1 MKKIGKI
8 LTICLFYSFFML
20 SNLST
25 SLALEGEEILP
36 NKNITKRLM
45 PGKTSVSYRVKIKDS
60 GYQYFKFYYNEN
72 PGNKLGK
79 GFTVTLRDEN
89 GKLLYQEDEIY
100 DSHIS
105 DKFSLV
111 KGSEVFV
118 LISENFEYLDEVNG
132 ADIKF
137 NFVSVKTK
145 YTEIESND
153 SQTMA
158 NKIYNGHGSRG
169 NLYVASDI
177 DYFKY
182 KVPNNGKTTI
192 NLKISE
198 PYLYSGS
205 IGKGLKMTIMNSSG
219 TILYNKGD
227 ITDYKF
233 SYDLKFGKGET
244 LFIMVSATDTA
255 SFPQGI
261 DYILTS
267 TTRGDK
273 YSESEN
279 NDAFSNANSITS
291 KKNGVVDGGED
302 KDYFVYKAKKT
313 KEYRIKLK
321 STSKKNK
328 LTLSVFKNTS
338 GKAVIEKIISNKG
351 EVKLNLK
358 KGSKI
363 WIRIS
368 GKNESNTIA
377 DQYSLSIK

>member
-1 MKKIGKI
+1 MKKIEKI
-8 LTICLFYSFFML
+8 FTIFLFFFIILL
-20 SNLST
+20 SSIKPAF
-25 SLALEGEEILP
+25 ALEGEEILP
-36 NKNITKRLM
+36 NKKITKRLL
-45 PGKTSVSYRVKIKDS
+45 PGKTSVSYKIKIKDS
-60 GYQYFKFYYNEN
+60 GYQYFKFNYSEN
-72 PGNKLGK
+72 TGNKLGK
-79 GFTVTLRDEN
+79 GFTVTLRDGN

-118 LISENFEYLDEVNG
+118 MITENFEYLDEVNG

-137 NFVSVKTK
+137 TFVSVKTK
-145 YTEIESND
+145 YTETESND

-182 KVPNNGKTTI
+182 KVPNNGKTAI

-219 TILYNKGD
+219 TILYNKGE
-227 ITDYKF
+227 ITDHKF

-244 LFIMVSATDTA
+244 LFIMVSASDAA

-261 DYILTS
+261 DYILT
-267 TTRGDK
+267 TTTTGDK

-279 NDAFSNANSITS
+279 NDSFANANNISS

-313 KEYRIKLK
+313 KQYQIKLK
-321 STSKKNK
+321 ASSQKNK
-328 LTLSVFKNTS
+328 LTLSVFKKAS
-338 GKAVIEKIISNKG
+338 GKAAIEKIISNKG

-377 DQYSLSIK
+377 DQYSLSVK